1 MSYKDFAADLKN
13 GRTGRVFFFYGK
25 ENLLIRWAVDT
36 LIKKYTD
43 PEYREFNLV
52 ELDENA
58 DVQQVVSS
66 ALTYPMFPGRRVVVV
81 RNLRILHQNSKTSAT
96 KDQDKEDLKLIE
108 KLAKDQP
115 DSSVMI
121 FYLDSMYGSGKL
133 NAAAKSFAKAAS
145 SYEMGALS
153 PAEFK
158 QFVLKRIREA
168 GKKIGARN
176 LDYLT
181 DLTGYFNKETTATL
195 DDIER
200 NLEKLFQAE
209 ESEEISR
216 ELIHE
221 MMAGDDEKFVFT
233 MIDAMGRGNRKR
245 AFQLVINNLS
255 SAKNTSDRDGIAL
268 SITGLLTSQFELMY
282 DSLEVYS
289 PGPTFKAMASEL
301 GANEYRLKKAREAA
315 VKFGQKKIKKCLMD
329 LYDID
334 RKMKTGEMNA
344 TMGLEIFMASI

>member
-13 GRTGRVFFFYGK
+13 GRTGRVFFFYGR

-221 MMAGDDEKFVFT
+221 MMAGDDEKFIFT

-255 SAKNTSDRDGIAL
+255 SAKNTS
-268 SITGLLTSQFELMY
+268 QFELMY
-282 DSLEVYS
+282 DSLEIYS
-289 PGPTFKAMASEL
+289 PGKSFKAMASEL

-315 VKFGQKKIKKCLMD
+315 VKFGQKKIKKCLID